1 MSTAHRAGRP
11 DAATEADAL
20 EALSRLAAKGAHAAP
35 VDAALGGG
43 ERFGVFLPRDGYVR
57 PVASLPGCAVALAS
71 RRGWLAPDPG
81 SDRYRISAAGIEAL
95 RRAKSGASAGAVK
108 VRPPSKPAKKSGPRA
123 AAPVRTAQEGPLAW
137 LRRRKDKD
145 GQRLITEPQFAAGER
160 LAADFQRAQLAPR
173 VTANW
178 SAIVPGR
185 RLRRAAPGAG
195 VEMSD
200 SAVAARTRVHRALAA
215 VGPELAGILLDVCCL
230 DVGLEA
236 AERAQ
241 RWPQRAGKV
250 VLQLALTGLARHY
263 GLLPPEPPPGA
274 QRLRHWG
281 SDDYR
286 PNLDVWRS

>member
-1 MSTAHRAGRP
+1 MRTRSQ
-11 DAATEADAL
+11 DVTEAL
-20 EALSRLAAKGAHAAP
+20 
-35 VDAALGGG
+35 
-43 ERFGVFLPRDGYVR
+43 
-57 PVASLPGCAVALAS
+57 
-71 RRGWLAPDPG
+71 RGWLLDG
-81 SDRYRISAAGIEAL
+81 S
-95 RRAKSGASAGAVK
+95 V
-108 VRPPSKPAKKSGPRA
+108 
-123 AAPVRTAQEGPLAW
+123 
-137 LRRRKDKD
+137 
-145 GQRLITEPQFAAGER
+145 AAGER

-185 RLRRAAPGAG
+185 RMRRAAPGAG
-195 VEMSD
+195 VEVSD
-200 SAVAARTRVHRALAA
+200 NAVAARSRVHRALSA

-263 GLLPPEPPPGA
+263 GLLPPEPTPGA
-274 QRLRHWG
+274 HRLRHWG

-286 PNLDVWRS
+286 PTLDVWRS

>member
-1 MSTAHRAGRP
+1 MSTADRAGRP
-11 DAATEADAL
+11 DAATESDAL
-20 EALSRLAAKGAHAAP
+20 EALSRLATKGTYAAP
-35 VDAALGGG
+35 LDAALSAGD
-43 ERFGVFLPRDGYVR
+43 RFGVFSPRGHAR
-57 PVASLPGCAVALAS
+57 PIASLPGRAVALAC

-81 SDRYRISAAGIEAL
+81 TDRYRMAAAGIEAL
-95 RRAKSGASAGAVK
+95 RRAKSGASAGAAK
-108 VRPPSKPAKKSGPRA
+108 VRPPSKPAKKSEPRA
-123 AAPVRTAQEGPLAW
+123 AAPVRAAQEGPLAW

-160 LAADFQRAQLAPR
+160 LAADFHRAQLAPR

-178 SAIVPGR
+178 SAVVPGR
-185 RLRRAAPGAG
+185 RMRRAAPGAG
-195 VEMSD
+195 VEVSD
-200 SAVAARTRVHRALAA
+200 NAVAARTRVHRALAA

-274 QRLRHWG
+274 HRLRHWG

-286 PNLDVWRS
+286 PTLDVWRS

>member
-1 MSTAHRAGRP
+1 M
-11 DAATEADAL
+11 
-20 EALSRLAAKGAHAAP
+20 
-35 VDAALGGG
+35 
-43 ERFGVFLPRDGYVR
+43 
-57 PVASLPGCAVALAS
+57 
-71 RRGWLAPDPG
+71 
-81 SDRYRISAAGIEAL
+81 
-95 RRAKSGASAGAVK
+95 K

-123 AAPVRTAQEGPLAW
+123 AAPVRAAQEGPLAW

-185 RLRRAAPGAG
+185 RMRRAAPGAG
-195 VEMSD
+195 VELSD
-200 SAVAARTRVHRALAA
+200 NAVAARTRVHRALAA

-274 QRLRHWG
+274 HRLRHWG